1 MRKSIL
7 NLGNELD
14 NSELKQIN
22 GGRPGHCTKYD
33 CYNPNDY
40 TWTCVP
46 SPCHCP
52 FESNCQ

>member
-22 GGRPGHCTKYD
+22 GGRPGHCTGYD
-33 CYNPNDY
+33 CYNPNNH

-46 SPCHCP
+46 SPCSCP
-52 FESNCQ
+52 FPADNC